1 MQKLVY
7 RLQQD
12 ELSLAELKIPSEL
25 SDLFPDK
32 TGPDPIDVGPDNNLL
47 RPFGLRCIVLPLP
60 LADSRISKLKESPMK
75 RTAALLLGLAVCIS
89 SFVQA
94 STLTPIATDQT
105 LTASQAKDHVGE
117 KATVC
122 GVVASTRYAAQS
134 KGAPTFVNLDK
145 PYPNQVF
152 TILIWGEDLP
162 KFSTRPSGWE
172 AKRVCAT
179 GAISSYRGIPEIV
192 VKSPDQILLP
202 NPGQATSPQTSPST
216 PAGEPPP
223 VGATAKCRDGTY
235 TFSQSRR
242 GTCSHH
248 GGVAQWL

>member
-1 MQKLVY
+1 
-7 RLQQD
+7 
-12 ELSLAELKIPSEL
+12 
-25 SDLFPDK
+25 
-32 TGPDPIDVGPDNNLL
+32 
-47 RPFGLRCIVLPLP
+47 
-60 LADSRISKLKESPMK
+60 MK
-75 RTAALLLGLAVCIS
+75 RTAALLLGLAVCIP

-94 STLTPIATDQT
+94 LTPTPIATDQT

-134 KGAPTFVNLDK
+134 KGAPTFLNLDK

-162 KFSTRPSGWE
+162 KFSTKPTGWE
-172 AKRVCAT
+172 GKRACAT
-179 GAISSYRGIPEIV
+179 GTISSYRGIPEIV
-192 VKSPDQILLP
+192 VKSPDQISLP
-202 NPGQATSPQTSPST
+202 NSGQATSPQTSPST
-216 PAGEPPP
+216 PAGETPP

-235 TFSQSRR
+235 SFSQFRR

>member
-1 MQKLVY
+1 M
-7 RLQQD
+7 
-12 ELSLAELKIPSEL
+12 
-25 SDLFPDK
+25 
-32 TGPDPIDVGPDNNLL
+32 N
-47 RPFGLRCIVLPLP
+47 
-60 LADSRISKLKESPMK
+60 RI
-75 RTAALLLGLAVCIS
+75 AALLFVFAVCIA

-94 STLTPIATDQT
+94 STPTPIATDQT

-152 TILIWGEDLP
+152 TILIWGEDLS
-162 KFSTRPSGWE
+162 KFSTKPSGWE
-172 AKRVCAT
+172 GKRVCAT
-179 GAISSYRGIPEIV
+179 GTIRSYRGIPEIV
-192 VKSPDQILLP
+192 VKSQDQISLP
-202 NPGQATSPQTSPST
+202 NSGQATSPQTSPST
-216 PAGEPPP
+216 PTGETPP

-235 TFSQSRR
+235 SFSQSRR

-248 GGVAQWL
+248 GGVAQWLRTTTHTRKLEKLPSHNDATDCCHVELKKEVLGGTRIESTPA